1 MKVELSESEIWTL
14 IEVLDFCAEELDAQ
28 GANATDYIEKLN
40 ELEAKLRAVVVRPP
54 LRREK

>member
-14 IEVLDFCAEELDAQ
+14 IEVLDCCAEELDAQ
-28 GANATDYIEKLN
+28 GASATDYIEKLN
-40 ELEAKLRAVVVRPP
+40 GLEAKLKAVVVRPP